1 MTRRLKTGLMVAALC
16 VAAGSLMA
24 HDRDDD
30 RGRDKRRFAVSAEL
44 IGYQEVP
51 SLSTVAHGR
60 FRAWVDTVDNSIHWK
75 LSYDGVEGTVTQSHV
90 HFGQMSVNGGIS
102 FFLCTNLGNGPAGTL
117 ACPAGPAE
125 LEGIIP
131 PDLVIGPTATATSP
145 GQGIEPGAFSE
156 IAAAIRDGVAY
167 ANVHSSKWPAGEIRG
182 QLRRD

>member
-1 MTRRLKTGLMVAALC
+1 MTRRLKTGLMTAALC

-51 SLSTVAHGR
+51 SLSTVARGR
-60 FRAWVDTVDNSIHWK
+60 FRAWVDTVDDSIHWK
-75 LSYDGVEGTVTQSHV
+75 LSYDGLEGTVTQSHV

-102 FFLCTNLGNGPAGTL
+102 FFLCTNLGNGPVGTQT
-117 ACPAGPAE
+117 CPAGPAE
-125 LEGIIP
+125 LEGIIT

-156 IAAAIRDGVAY
+156 IAAAIRNGVAY